1 MHIVRIGGVSTEQ
14 HPADAIGA
22 KAANL
27 ARMAAL
33 GLPVPPA
40 FVLPVELCTAIIE
53 KDAHAERHLHDGL
66 KEGIAFLESAT
77 GKRFGDGRLPLLVSV
92 RSGAARSMPS
102 TPRMRGNATSP
113 RGCSAA
119 ASTWRRRLQ

>member
-1 MHIVRIGGVSTEQ
+1 MHIVRIGAEATELR
-14 HPADAIGA
+14 PAEEIGA

-40 FVLPVELCTAIIE
+40 FVLPVKLCADIIAGH
-53 KDAHAERHLHDGL
+53 AHAERHLSDGL

-77 GKRFGDGRLPLLVSV
+77 GRRFGCRCWSRCARAPPDRCRACSTPCSM
-92 RSGAARSMPS
+92 SAARRMPC
-102 TPRMRGNATSP
+102 TA
-113 RGCSAA
+113 
-119 ASTWRRRLQ
+119 

>member
-14 HPADAIGA
+14 HSADAIGN

-40 FVLPVELCTAIIE
+40 FVLPVKLCAAIIE
-53 KDAHAERHLHDGL
+53 KNPHAEHDLRDGL
-66 KEGIAFLESAT
+66 KEGMSSWKAPPASASAT
-77 GKRFGDGRLPLLVSV
+77 AGSRCWYRFARARRGRCRACWTRCSM
-92 RSGAARSMPS
+92 SAAR
-102 TPRMRGNATSP
+102 RSP
-113 RGCSAA
+113 CKV
-119 ASTWRRRLQ
+119 